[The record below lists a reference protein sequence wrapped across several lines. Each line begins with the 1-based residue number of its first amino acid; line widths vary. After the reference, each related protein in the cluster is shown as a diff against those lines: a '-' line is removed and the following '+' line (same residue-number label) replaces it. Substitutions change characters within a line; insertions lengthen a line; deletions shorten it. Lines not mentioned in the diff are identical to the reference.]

1 MHEIRIIAHSTTAA
15 LDIVEEEFG
24 PETQI
29 LHTQKHPRG
38 ILMCIG
44 REMDSPLYARRD
56 DTAHFRKAA

>member
-1 MHEIRIIAHSTTAA
+1 MHEIRIIARSTTAA

-38 ILMCIG
+38 ILMCIQG
-44 REMDSPLYARRD
+44 KMVSPLHARRD
-56 DTAHFRKAA
+56 DMAHFRKAA

>member
-1 MHEIRIIAHSTTAA
+1 MHEIRIIARNTTAA

-29 LHTQKHPRG
+29 LHTHKHPRG
-38 ILMCIG
+38 ILMCI
-44 REMDSPLYARRD
+44 RSNMDSPLHALRD